1 MVKKTIADVEVTGK
15 TVIMRVDFNVPLEN
29 GSMTDDRRVSMALES
44 IRCVTERGGKLIL
57 MSHLGRPQGNGFEAE
72 YSLRPLATR
81 LKQLLG
87 GPVAMAPDCV
97 GEQVEAMVRSLK
109 TGEVLLL
116 ENLRFHKAEKDG
128 DDAFAAGIAKL
139 GELYC
144 NNAFGTCHREDA
156 SMVAVPRAMDGKP
169 KVVGLL
175 VEKEIKYLGETIAN
189 PQRPFVAIVGCAKVS
204 DKLGM
209 ISSLLD
215 KVDTILIGGAMSY
228 TFLCAQAIF
237 VGSSL
242 VEEDC
247 IDDARAILDQAARS
261 KAKLVLPV
269 DHVCGQQL
277 STTTPIQVSDQTIP
291 AGWVGLDIGPKTIA
305 SYITYIAGVK
315 TIVWNGPMGAFE
327 TKPFDVGTRKVAEA
341 IAAVTRSRRA
351 TSIIGGGDSA
361 AAIHRFGLADQVSH
375 ISTGGGASLKMLEG
389 KPFKSVQLLDA
400 K

>member
-1 MVKKTIADVEVTGK
+1 MKKVQDSGSTSEGRFLIQGATAVICLLCGSTGSNYLGHRVILSPILVSGLRTDRRSGNTEMVKKTIADVEVTGK

-97 GEQVEAMVRSLK
+97 GEQVEAMVRSLRA
-109 TGEVLLL
+109 GEVLLL

-128 DDAFAAGIAKL
+128 DNAFAAGIAKL

-175 VEKEIKYLGETIAN
+175 VEKEIK
-189 PQRPFVAIVGCAKVS
+189 
-204 DKLGM
+204 
-209 ISSLLD
+209 
-215 KVDTILIGGAMSY
+215 
-228 TFLCAQAIF
+228 
-237 VGSSL
+237 
-242 VEEDC
+242 
-247 IDDARAILDQAARS
+247 
-261 KAKLVLPV
+261 
-269 DHVCGQQL
+269 
-277 STTTPIQVSDQTIP
+277 
-291 AGWVGLDIGPKTIA
+291 
-305 SYITYIAGVK
+305 
-315 TIVWNGPMGAFE
+315 
-327 TKPFDVGTRKVAEA
+327 
-341 IAAVTRSRRA
+341 
-351 TSIIGGGDSA
+351 
-361 AAIHRFGLADQVSH
+361 
-375 ISTGGGASLKMLEG
+375 
-389 KPFKSVQLLDA
+389 
-400 K
+400 